1 MATKGD
7 KSKLYD
13 VALKMYADG
22 QSLTE
27 IEAALGVSRQ
37 TLSTWKADTKRPDE
51 ELDGW
56 DKARRRR
63 NGVVNRLRKLFNRE
77 MDFLE
82 DLPAGQLPNN
92 SIDSLTKLGALVERW
107 EKMAAAARKR
117 ALEDAAETVG
127 VSAKRAGISNAT
139 IERIRRDVLRMAE

>member
-7 KSKLYD
+7 KSRLEPI
-13 VALKMYADG
+13 AIRMYADG
-22 QSLTE
+22 QTLTE

-37 TLSTWKADTKRPDE
+37 TLSTWKADTKRPEE

-56 DKARRRR
+56 DKARRQRSGAVMR
-63 NGVVNRLRKLFNRE
+63 IRALFDRE
-77 MDFLE
+77 MGFLE
-82 DLPAGQLPNN
+82 DLPAGQMPPA

-117 ALEDAAETVG
+117 AIEEAADTVG
-127 VSAKRAGISNAT
+127 ASAKLAGVSDET
-139 IERIRRDVLRMAE
+139 IAHIRRDVLRMAE

>member
-1 MATKGD
+1 MAVKGD
-7 KSKLYD
+7 KSRLEP
-13 VALKMYADG
+13 VAQRMYADG
-22 QSLTE
+22 QNLTE

-37 TLSTWKADTKRPDE
+37 TLSQWKADTKRPDD

-63 NGVVNRLRKLFNRE
+63 TGVVNRIRALFDRE
-77 MDFLE
+77 MAFLE
-82 DLPAGQLPNN
+82 DLPAGQMPPA

-117 ALEDAAETVG
+117 ALEEAADTVG
-127 VSAKRAGISNAT
+127 VTAKAAGVSEET
-139 IERIRRDVLRMAE
+139 IARIRRDVLRMAE